1 MTVQQWP
8 EGPVADPE
16 AARERYNS
24 DMRATRKALGEV
36 VRTDLSAAHFGLG
49 IEVVASVVVG
59 CFAAPVVG
67 ALVVGAF
74 AALFLVALAV
84 MFLRGIRGPDARHRA
99 YLVTVG
105 WANWI

>member
-24 DMRATRKALGEV
+24 DMRATRKALREV
-36 VRTDLSAAHFGLG
+36 VRADLPAAHFGLG
-49 IEVVASVVVG
+49 IVVVASVVVG

-84 MFLRGIRGPDARHRA
+84 MFLRGSRGLDARRRA
-99 YLVTVG
+99 YLFTFG